1 MKSSR
6 PTVEQRDD
14 ARHRE
19 ERRAIWGDLMRLS
32 QAVHRLATRL
42 RAADPDLDHQLWSE
56 RVNMPDSD
64 R

>member
-6 PTVEQRDD
+6 PAADQRDD
-14 ARHRE
+14 ARLRE

-42 RAADPDLDHQLWSE
+42 RAADPDLDRQLWSE
-56 RVNMPDSD
+56 RVNTPDAD